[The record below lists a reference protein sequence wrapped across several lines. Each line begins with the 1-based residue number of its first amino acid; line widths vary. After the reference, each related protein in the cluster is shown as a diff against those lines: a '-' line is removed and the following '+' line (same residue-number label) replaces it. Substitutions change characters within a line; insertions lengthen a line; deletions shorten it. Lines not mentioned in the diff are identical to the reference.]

1 MSESDKIYC
10 ADCNKKVLNVEN
22 AHYLFLQIQQKI
34 HTFVDIYGKSGR
46 HNKCRTTYTLAHTHT
61 HTQTHTHP
69 HMHTHTNHTIH
80 SHTHPF
86 NLNVY
91 STHSWTQ
98 CLKRGILSVFIF
110 LSVCLS
116 FFLSIFHSFYP
127 SIRSLMS
134 LLHL

>member
-1 MSESDKIYC
+1 MVLICRSRIKFIVRIATKRFWMWKTHITFFYRY
-10 ADCNKKVLNVEN
+10 KKSIHLLTFMEKAVDTINVEP
-22 AHYLFLQIQQKI
+22 LIPL
-34 HTFVDIYGKSGR
+34 
-46 HNKCRTTYTLAHTHT
+46 HTHT
-61 HTQTHTHP
+61 HT
-69 HMHTHTNHTIH
+69 HTHTNHALH

-86 NLNVY
+86 TLNVY

-134 LLHL
+134 LPHLWTWYL